1 MTATAGAGAGRR
13 AALAPAL
20 VPIQITSLQVG
31 AAAATHLFDRIGTW
45 GTVSLRVILAALVLA
60 LLPGRRLG
68 RITRRHL
75 PVVCA
80 YAAVIS
86 GMNFAFFAAIDH
98 LPLSVA
104 TTIELLGPLTVALAA
119 ARSRSDAGWA
129 LLAAGGLVLLTAPGG
144 LSAAGLAFAGA
155 AAVLR
160 GAYVL
165 LTRRLGDDFPDRTGL
180 VAAMILS
187 ALVWSPVAV
196 TQVGARLDGRVL
208 LLALAVGLFSSAL
221 PYSLD
226 LLCLRYVTPHTF
238 GVLLSLSP
246 VISLAVGYVA
256 LAQAPRGV
264 QLAGIA
270 LVVAASAGAVRTSLT
285 RAPRPD

>member
-129 LLAAGGLVLLTAPGG
+129 LLAAAWARPAHRPGRPVGGGPG
-144 LSAAGLAFAGA
+144 
-155 AAVLR
+155 LR
-160 GAYVL
+160 G
-165 LTRRLGDDFPDRTGL
+165 RRR
-180 VAAMILS
+180 
-187 ALVWSPVAV
+187 
-196 TQVGARLDGRVL
+196 
-208 LLALAVGLFSSAL
+208 
-221 PYSLD
+221 
-226 LLCLRYVTPHTF
+226 
-238 GVLLSLSP
+238 
-246 VISLAVGYVA
+246 
-256 LAQAPRGV
+256 
-264 QLAGIA
+264 
-270 LVVAASAGAVRTSLT
+270 
-285 RAPRPD
+285 RAPRRLRPAHPCGSATTFPTAPAWWRP